1 MQSQTCKAR
10 LTKKKSELKMDE
22 KEASV
27 TESNNEEY
35 VHSTSY
41 RKLNN
46 PQRENFRSNS
56 MKGFVKM
63 KPWLLLIDL
72 LDMLKIWG
80 IFLHK

>member
-10 LTKKKSELKMDE
+10 LKKKQSELKMGE
-22 KEASV
+22 KKASV

-46 PQRENFRSNS
+46 TQREKLQEQFNERICKN
-56 MKGFVKM
+56 
-63 KPWLLLIDL
+63 KPLAASD
-72 LDMLKIWG
+72 
-80 IFLHK
+80 